1 MHPATREPVQVER
14 LHRDEGLALARLHLG
29 DVALVQND
37 PAHQLHVEQADADRA
52 LEGFPHRGERLEDE
66 LFERLPVLEPLLEL
80 GGLPGQLGVRE
91 RLELGLERADVRRLL
106 LQALETPSLAH
117 AEDSLELAERLRG
130 HGPRVPARLQRL
142 DLDLEQRVD
151 EPLGSYDE
159 RGEARAAEVLE
170 LGEPCS

>member
-1 MHPATREPVQVER
+1 MSPSCKH
-14 LHRDEGLALARLHLG
+14 
-29 DVALVQND
+29 D
-37 PAHQLHVEQADADRA
+37 PAHQLNVEQADTDRS

-66 LFERLPVLEPLLEL
+66 ILERLPVLEPLLEI
-80 GGLPGQLGVRE
+80 GGLPSELGVRE

-142 DLDLEQRVD
+142 DLDLEQRVG
-151 EPLGSYDE
+151 EPQGTYDV
-159 RGEARAAEVLE
+159 RREARAAEVLE